1 MQHAPGNTCK
11 SRMRAIRLQQ
21 LTELLNGKARVAG
34 DAPDGECVDRIAAGN
49 GHDAL
54 AVAHD
59 DVLSLTHDPETSLFQ
74 CAHGVEVIYAGNPGQ
89 S

>member
-1 MQHAPGNTCK
+1 MARPQQQTV
-11 SRMRAIRLQQ
+11 MRAMRLQQ
-21 LTELLNGKARVAG
+21 LTELLNGKARVAS
-34 DAPDGECVDRIAAGN
+34 DAAHSECVDRIVAGN

-54 AVAHD
+54 TVGHD

-74 CAHGVEVIYAGNPGQ
+74 CAHGVEVIYAGDLGQ

>member
-1 MQHAPGNTCK
+1 
-11 SRMRAIRLQQ
+11 MRAMRLQQ
-21 LTELLNGKARVAG
+21 LTELVNGKARVAG
-34 DAPDGECVDRIAAGN
+34 DAAHGERVDRIVAGN

-74 CAHGVEVIYAGNPGQ
+74 CAHGVEVIYAGDLGQ
-89 S
+89 G